1 MIRFIDSIKKKYSR
15 RYFAR
20 GEQWPPAKRDK
31 LINLQLIETSRA
43 DSFSS
48 STSEDVRRTPLHHA
62 DIFLKKEGM
71 KYVKK
76 VLVEGHAGIGK
87 TTLSLMLSEEWA
99 QGKIFQQF
107 NCVLLLPLREKK
119 VAAAS
124 SLLDLLR
131 LLHANESIR
140 SAVAIELE
148 ANEGEGL
155 LIIADG
161 WDELN
166 EAARSKDSFL
176 YDLLF
181 GDIVPFASVLV
192 TSRPS
197 ASSDIRNLPQIDR
210 LIAVMGFDKEDV
222 KAYIKSEYKN
232 DIQKYSQLLKRIESN
247 PLLQSVCCIPL
258 NCVITCHLWEV
269 FHEELPSTMTTLY
282 TQIILSIVYRSI
294 KKYKEYDHI
303 LSLDNF
309 SAIPENLQPVW
320 QQLCEFAFNR
330 ITSNQVVFSMEELEN
345 VLPEILTSDPKLS
358 AFGLLQLS
366 SSLLPVGHGLSA
378 SFLHLTFQEY
388 LAALHISTLPA
399 QQLISLCE
407 TYGASSH
414 FAMVWRFLFGLL
426 SSNSLKAESHEALS
440 IEEIVLNLLQAFG
453 KSSKSSC
460 SLLLCHCAFEYQ
472 DQHVTAFIAELLNNL
487 INGNFPVS
495 HNALDCAAICK
506 VIAETV
512 QCQSLTLCMNGCD
525 IEDSGLEWLT
535 EPLSKANGF
544 LKVKHLDVAKNKI
557 SSVGIYKLFT
567 RASFAFSSLEQLC
580 LSNNKI
586 DAIGINAIFS
596 LATWP
601 GYRSLTRLNLS
612 DNPIG
617 PAGLKELENAVL
629 ADSVPKLY
637 SLDLSNTFTLDAK
650 DNSLVLA
657 SLTEA
662 LAIKCCRLMALDLS
676 RNVLGVP
683 GAEVLGRI
691 MSRQTKYISEFDLFL
706 NDTQLGDDGLVA
718 FVESL
723 LEVCNLYFFGIKQNG
738 IHHVGLSRLV
748 EKLCSGRLNCVVL
761 DLVGNPLGSKGTIQL
776 SLMMSYKWC
785 TTEYLLLSSCE
796 LTSPAHLPEIMKSSS
811 LMQKSSITSLGLSGN
826 CFSGE
831 RISFLISL
839 VLSCVSNL
847 KTLDTSNCQLTSN
860 DLKSFLFAIHNC
872 LPATT
877 LKQWHLSNN
886 EVNDTG
892 AATLISLFDSLF
904 PRLHIVDV
912 NGNPISIC
920 VKANLQ
926 RCCRRNQK
934 VLARFAID
942 SLTYIQYINRNTPQM
957 YMYHS

>member
-1 MIRFIDSIKKKYSR
+1 MIRFIDSIKKKYSK

-20 GEQWPPAKRDK
+20 EEQWPPAKRDK
-31 LINLQLIETSRA
+31 LINLQLIETNRA
-43 DSFSS
+43 DSSSS
-48 STSEDVRRTPLHHA
+48 STSEDVRRTPLSPA

-71 KYVKK
+71 KDVKK

-131 LLHANESIR
+131 LLHASESIR
-140 SAVAIELE
+140 SAVAMELE

-161 WDELN
+161 WDELS

-176 YDLLF
+176 YELLF

-197 ASSDIRNLPQIDR
+197 ASSDIQNLDR
-210 LIAVMGFDKEDV
+210 LVAVMGFDKEDV

-232 DIQKYSQLLKRIESN
+232 DLHKYSQLLKRIESN

-258 NCVITCHLWEV
+258 NCAITCHLWKV

-282 TQIILSIVYRSI
+282 TQIILNVVYRGI
-294 KKYKEYDHI
+294 KKYKVYDDI
-303 LSLDNF
+303 LSLDSFNT
-309 SAIPENLQPVW
+309 IPENLQPVW
-320 QQLCEFAFNR
+320 QRLCEFAFNS

-388 LAALHISTLPA
+388 LAALHVSTLPA

-472 DQHVTAFIAELLNNL
+472 DRRVTSFIAQLLYNL
-487 INGNFPVS
+487 INGNFPVA

-544 LKVKHLDVAKNKI
+544 LKVKHLDVTKNRI
-557 SSVGIYKLFT
+557 SSTGVHQLFT
-567 RASFAFSSLEQLC
+567 KAFFAFSLLELLC

-596 LATWP
+596 SVTWP
-601 GYRSLTRLNLS
+601 GYRSLRRLNLS
-612 DNPIG
+612 NNPLG

-637 SLDLSNTFTLDAK
+637 YLDLSNTLSLDVK

-657 SLTEA
+657 SLIEGLSA
-662 LAIKCCRLMALDLS
+662 KCQELAALDLS
-676 RNVLGVP
+676 KNVLGVP
-683 GAEVLGRI
+683 GAEVIGKV
-691 MSRQTKYISEFDLFL
+691 MSKLTKHVSEFDLFL

-723 LEVCNLYFFGIKQNG
+723 PEACNIYFFGIKQND

-748 EKLCSGRLNCVVL
+748 EKLCSGRLNCVVI
-761 DLVGNPLGSKGTIQL
+761 DLVCNPLGSKGTIQL
-776 SLMMSYKWC
+776 SLMMSYEWC
-785 TTEYLLLSSCE
+785 TTRHLYLSFCE
-796 LTSPAHLPEIMKSSS
+796 LTSPAFLPENFMNVNGSSII
-811 LMQKSSITSLGLSGN
+811 QKSSITSLGLSGN

-847 KTLDTSNCQLTSN
+847 KTLDTSNCQLTSD
-860 DLKSFLFAIHNC
+860 DLKSFLFTINNC
-872 LPATT
+872 LPWPATS
-877 LKQWHLSNN
+877 LQQWYISDN
-886 EVNDTG
+886 EINDIG
-892 AATLISLFDSLF
+892 AAALVSLFDSLF
-904 PRLHIVDV
+904 PQLHVVEV
-912 NGNPISIC
+912 NGNHVSSSM
-920 VKANLQ
+920 KANLQ
-926 RCCRRNQK
+926 RCCERNQK
-934 VLARFAID
+934 V
-942 SLTYIQYINRNTPQM
+942 Q
-957 YMYHS
+957 